1 MPPASRITDM
11 HTCPMV
17 TGIVPHVGGPILPPG
32 EPTVLIGML
41 PAARMT
47 DMATCVGPPDTIL
60 MGSPTVLIGNLMAA
74 RIGDPTV
81 HGGVIVL
88 GEPTVEIGEVGMG
101 TPTVVTPAP
110 PLVILA
116 QAMSG
121 SGSAAAQAVSN
132 AAQDLAQA
140 SQDGASTVALT
151 LANQPLAN
159 TVGAP
164 AQEDADSRSP
174 SDAELAAQEGDSP
187 AQQGARIRVA
197 TAFYNA
203 NCPDKDDADIESH
216 VGCIDLHKPVE
227 VVTVPPQGGGANGN
241 DLWQWA
247 KPGAA
252 QPGEYFTND
261 PLATTESLGVD
272 QDARELRQHTASE
285 PMTALKSTAAAT
297 ENTWSPENLGEV
309 YPGGG
314 TQLFI
319 PKGQQKGL

>member
-1 MPPASRITDM
+1 M

-47 DMATCVGPPDTIL
+47 DMATCVGPPDSIL

-74 RIGDPTV
+74 RIGDPTD

-140 SQDGASTVALT
+140 SQDGAATVAFK
-151 LANQPLAN
+151 LASQPLAQAA
-159 TVGAP
+159 GAQP
-164 AQEDADSRSP
+164 AQTANAAFPQTTIDAVIQSSARARNSQIT
-174 SDAELAAQEGDSP
+174 E
-187 AQQGARIRVA
+187 GARAIQKKLGHAQSAGSTSAFDGIQPTQENAAKIIQDVMENPQRAVA
-197 TAFYNA
+197 GDKTVDVYNA
-203 NCPDKDDADIESH
+203 AGQGVRFDKNTNQF
-216 VGCIDLHKPVE
+216 VGFLEAGK
-227 VVTVPPQGGGANGN
+227 
-241 DLWQWA
+241 
-247 KPGAA
+247 
-252 QPGEYFTND
+252 
-261 PLATTESLGVD
+261 AT
-272 QDARELRQHTASE
+272 R
-285 PMTALKSTAAAT
+285 
-297 ENTWSPENLGEV
+297 
-309 YPGGG
+309 
-314 TQLFI
+314 
-319 PKGQQKGL
+319 

>member
-47 DMATCVGPPDTIL
+47 DMATCVGPPDSIL

-74 RIGDPTV
+74 RIGDPTD

-116 QAMSG
+116 QAMAAP
-121 SGSAAAQAVSN
+121 GSAAAQAVSN

-140 SQDGASTVALT
+140 SQDGAATVAFK
-151 LANQPLAN
+151 LANQPLAGAA
-159 TVGAP
+159 GAP
-164 AQEDADSRSP
+164 SAGGDDLPTVEFSASKYP
-174 SDAELAAQEGDSP
+174 ELADNIRNAQLAGHPDVLTYGGDVAANRAAALRGVPNIPPLSRDEYPFASTLEGGEGSWVGHIP
-187 AQQGARIRVA
+187 KSQQNAQGAILKNFYKANRIRPGDRFRVV
-197 TAFYNA
+197 
-203 NCPDKDDADIESH
+203 
-216 VGCIDLHKPVE
+216 VGK
-227 VVTVPPQGGGANGN
+227 
-241 DLWQWA
+241 
-247 KPGAA
+247 
-252 QPGEYFTND
+252 
-261 PLATTESLGVD
+261 
-272 QDARELRQHTASE
+272 
-285 PMTALKSTAAAT
+285 
-297 ENTWSPENLGEV
+297 
-309 YPGGG
+309 
-314 TQLFI
+314 
-319 PKGQQKGL
+319 

>member
-1 MPPASRITDM
+1 
-11 HTCPMV
+11 MV

-47 DMATCVGPPDTIL
+47 DMATCVGPPDSIM

-74 RIGDPTV
+74 RIGDPTD

-140 SQDGASTVALT
+140 AQAGAATVAFK
-151 LANQPLAN
+151 LASQPLVQAAGGTAQQDAGAAAPGGVPQPEVDDPKLQNLVKDLYKGAKTAN
-159 TVGAP
+159 PIGSGSTADAIRHEMATGEKVGGRFH
-164 AQEDADSRSP
+164 AQKGREYARALEKWLEKNPSASP
-174 SDAELAAQEGDSP
+174 KDRAAAQSVLDDTRSALEG
-187 AQQGARIRVA
+187 
-197 TAFYNA
+197 
-203 NCPDKDDADIESH
+203 K
-216 VGCIDLHKPVE
+216 
-227 VVTVPPQGGGANGN
+227 
-241 DLWQWA
+241 
-247 KPGAA
+247 
-252 QPGEYFTND
+252 
-261 PLATTESLGVD
+261 
-272 QDARELRQHTASE
+272 
-285 PMTALKSTAAAT
+285 
-297 ENTWSPENLGEV
+297 
-309 YPGGG
+309 
-314 TQLFI
+314 
-319 PKGQQKGL
+319 